1 MKFKYTIDNS
11 ICTFCSGCSSVCPV
25 RAIKIKDNSAEIT
38 DSCIGCDRCNKFC
51 PVSAISKCEAA
62 K

>member
-1 MKFKYTIDNS
+1 MKFKYSINNS

-25 RAIKIKDNSAEIT
+25 MAIKIKDHSAEIN
-38 DSCIGCDRCNKFC
+38 DECIGCDRCKKFC
-51 PVSAISKCEAA
+51 PVSAIIKSEA